1 MLQQTILTFITRGG
15 IELPTFTHENVHNA
29 TQKEIWD
36 WYNSP
41 GAFRR
46 IMPEWE
52 GIRPINAG
60 ALRDDEETIFKVS
73 LGPIKQKWIA
83 RHHSVIEGESFAD
96 RMIKGPFGAW
106 NHHHKF
112 IPGEGGVT
120 TVSDNVEYRLPF
132 HILTG
137 WSAGFTVLPR
147 MRQMF
152 HYRST
157 KVTKD
162 LKRIQETSDKPRQKV
177 LVSGSTG
184 MIGLQLCAFLEAAGH
199 DVYRL
204 MRRTTKLPPDVNSSK
219 VIRWDDLAGEILEGD
234 MNGFDTVIH
243 LAGAGIG
250 DKRWSKKR
258 KKLIRDSRVIPTENL
273 SKLLVSLDSPP
284 KKLLCS
290 SAVGFYGNRG
300 TEVIDEN
307 SEPGNDFLSSIC
319 SEWENASKPATEG
332 GINVIHMR
340 TGIVVS
346 PLGGALAKLLFPAM
360 MGAGG
365 PVGGGKQM
373 QSWISLDDEVYAIH
387 HLMMNESCQGAYN
400 LSAPNPVS
408 QKQFAKVLGKVLRRP
423 AFMPLPG
430 FVLKLMFGEMG
441 QKLVLEGQDVRPT
454 RLLESG
460 YEFTHTDL
468 EACLRNCLGRIKLK
482 K

>member
-1 MLQQTILTFITRGG
+1 MPIFSHSA
-15 IELPTFTHENVHNA
+15 EHNA

-52 GIRPINAG
+52 GIQPINAG
-60 ALRDDEETIFKVS
+60 ALKDGEETIFKVGI
-73 LGPIKQKWIA
+73 GPVKLKWIA
-83 RHHSVIEGESFAD
+83 RHHSVIKGKSFAD
-96 RMIKGPFGAW
+96 DMIKGPFGKWSHQHTFEATSDD
-106 NHHHKF
+106 
-112 IPGEGGVT
+112 IT
-120 TVSDNVEYRLPF
+120 TVRDKVDYKLPF
-132 HILTG
+132 HIFTG
-137 WSAGFTVLPR
+137 WSKRFTVLPR
-147 MRQMF
+147 MKQMF

-157 KVTKD
+157 RVSKD
-162 LKRIQETSDKPRQKV
+162 LERIQATSSKSRQKV

-204 MRRTTKLPPDVNSSK
+204 MRPTSKLPPDVNPEK
-219 VIRWDDLAGEILEGD
+219 IVRWNDLTGD
-234 MNGFDTVIH
+234 IISGSFEGFDCVIH

-258 KKLIRDSRVIPTENL
+258 KQLIRDSRVIPTQNL
-273 SKLLVSLDSPP
+273 SKILSGLSQPP
-284 KKLLCS
+284 KKFLCA

-300 TEVIDEN
+300 TEVLDEK
-307 SEPGNDFLSSIC
+307 STKGDDYLASIC
-319 SEWENASKPATEG
+319 SEWEDSTVIASDS

-346 PLGGALAKLLFPAM
+346 PFGGALAKLLLPANL
-360 MGAGG
+360 GGGG

-373 QSWISLDDEVYAIH
+373 QSWISLDDEIYAIH
-387 HLMMNESCQGAYN
+387 HLMMEDSCEGVYN
-400 LSAPNPVS
+400 LTAPNPVS
-408 QKQFAKVLGKVLRRP
+408 QKQFAKTLGKVLRRP

-430 FVLKLMFGEMG
+430 FMIKIMFGEMG
-441 QKLVLEGQDVRPT
+441 KKLVLEGQDVRPT

-460 YEFTHTDL
+460 YEFTYSEL
-468 EACLRNCLGRIKLK
+468 EPCFRNCLGKVKL
-482 K
+482 